1 LSKTT
6 SELTETDLEQ
16 EPGRCQWERQRPGI
30 VPVSGSTQRT
40 GVSGERGA
48 CFIEG
53 EATSDLKGT
62 DLVAS
67 LEIDTRPILWLA
79 WQNVSIWWRRLGGH
93 API

>member
-1 LSKTT
+1 MSMGAA
-6 SELTETDLEQ
+6 ETRD
-16 EPGRCQWERQRPGI
+16 RAM
-30 VPVSGSTQRT
+30 SGSTQRT

-67 LEIDTRPILWLA
+67 LEIDTRPIL
-79 WQNVSIWWRRLGGH
+79 
-93 API
+93 